1 MSYPNA
7 VFQGCRVSFEA
18 VMTWFAFSNPITFR
32 KWQSQ
37 DVSRCML
44 LVGQNT
50 PQESLVTTNFSIVLL
65 PSSSRTRQVLLSPTA
80 TPGNCNQVR

>member
-7 VFQGCRVSFEA
+7 VFQGCRVLFEA

-37 DVSRCML
+37 DVSRCMF

-50 PQESLVTTNFSIVLL
+50 HKKVWLQPISALCYCLHQAELALFF
-65 PSSSRTRQVLLSPTA
+65 
-80 TPGNCNQVR
+80 